1 MPSKR
6 EHQAVA
12 STVASGR
19 WWLGVMLAL
28 VLSMSVSACGAVREG
43 SGQASNRIE
52 SIPSTA
58 SGGAVTDDNI
68 SPLLLSN
75 FPLLRTPRDGLPLA
89 IRQRLRVPFAG
100 MKWNLARRIPT
111 SLPGG
116 HWLAPG
122 VNRLCIVAVSP
133 DSRSIGTVCGIV
145 NQALRRGI
153 ANTSVNPVSRRRVI
167 VGVAPQGTHA
177 VLLQSGAETIS
188 VRVRH
193 GRFVLRDAV
202 LSPPD
207 QLTLR

>member
-1 MPSKR
+1 M
-6 EHQAVA
+6 A

-19 WWLGVMLAL
+19 WWSGVMLAL
-28 VLSMSVSACGAVREG
+28 VLSMSVSACGTGQEG
-43 SGQASNRIE
+43 SSQASNRTE

-58 SGGAVTDDNI
+58 SGGSVTDDSI

-75 FPLLRTPRDGLPLA
+75 FPLLRAPRDGLPVA
-89 IRQRLRVPFAG
+89 IRQSLRVPFAG

-111 SLPGG
+111 SLPGSY
-116 HWLAPG
+116 WLAPG

-133 DSRSIGTVCGIV
+133 YSRSIGTVCATV

-153 ANTSVNPVSRRRVI
+153 ANTSLNPVSRRRVI

-177 VLLQSGAETIS
+177 VLLQSGAKTIS

-193 GRFVLRDAV
+193 GRFVLRDTV
-202 LSPPD
+202 LLPPD